1 MPLDIRT
8 VESAKCPKDK
18 AMKVFFDG
26 DGLCLRVT
34 RTQKKSWIIQYQLN
48 KKRNN
53 ISIGSF
59 PEITLAKARIER
71 IRIKQMV
78 AEGRDPKIAKDIV
91 KANVLGASLQ
101 TVGHIFKA
109 VTKERIASKSNEWS
123 ESHVKRNGFTWKHL
137 KPIADVPI
145 AELTKKRL
153 RELLVSIS
161 QGIGVST
168 GEKCKWLM
176 SSIYNYAVL
185 NDIISKNLVSD
196 FAKDPELRKRD
207 PDDYESHP
215 PIPFDRLGEIYTLFN
230 SSGMTHV
237 TKYALFCLQYTALRV
252 NSLLASRW
260 EDYDETKKLLRIHK
274 EFVKNKKLINCPVIK
289 EMADMFDVLEKQQQI
304 NNNQWDL
311 KCFIFSYDGKA
322 PIDNETPNN
331 AVKRLLLKHQVG
343 FRAVPHGFRN
353 TCETHW
359 VKSEFM
365 QTAINVQSDHKS
377 TTGDLVRD
385 RYISKD
391 EDFFK
396 ERTML
401 LESMAKLIKDAMSD
415 YALLQ
420 TTIKNAKGSSPIMAT
435 SDTIDAT

>member
-1 MPLDIRT
+1 
-8 VESAKCPKDK
+8 
-18 AMKVFFDG
+18 
-26 DGLCLRVT
+26 
-34 RTQKKSWIIQYQLN
+34 
-48 KKRNN
+48 
-53 ISIGSF
+53 
-59 PEITLAKARIER
+59 
-71 IRIKQMV
+71 
-78 AEGRDPKIAKDIV
+78 
-91 KANVLGASLQ
+91 
-101 TVGHIFKA
+101 
-109 VTKERIASKSNEWS
+109 
-123 ESHVKRNGFTWKHL
+123 
-137 KPIADVPI
+137 
-145 AELTKKRL
+145 
-153 RELLVSIS
+153 
-161 QGIGVST
+161 
-168 GEKCKWLM
+168 
-176 SSIYNYAVL
+176 
-185 NDIISKNLVSD
+185 
-196 FAKDPELRKRD
+196 
-207 PDDYESHP
+207 
-215 PIPFDRLGEIYTLFN
+215 
-230 SSGMTHV
+230 
-237 TKYALFCLQYTALRV
+237 V

-359 VKSEFM
+359 VKSQFM